1 MRPRWSPRLL
11 ASARTRILASYLIL
25 LTFSTLVGFVA
36 LRQLLVARAGER
48 VDDALVQETREFRR
62 LAADGRDP
70 RTGQPFG
77 DRVKPIFDVYL
88 SRNVP
93 SEREVFYTFVNGRP
107 YLKSASPRLRSLQL
121 EAIDE
126 LARVR
131 RSVAGERETDDG
143 TRYRYMAVPIR
154 TENGVGGVFAVV
166 IDLSGE
172 LEEVGDAL
180 GVAAG
185 VSLFVLLVASGLA
198 WLIAGR
204 VLAPLSDLSDTA
216 QAISETDLTRRI
228 DAAGDDELA
237 ELART
242 FNAMLDRLEAAFAS
256 QKSFLS
262 DAGHELRTPITIIRG
277 HLELMD
283 DDPEQRRET
292 VALVMDELDRMARL
306 VDDLLLLARAQ
317 RPDFLRAEVVDVE
330 DLTRELFAK
339 ASGLAQRDWALE
351 HVGAGEIVADRQ
363 RITQALM
370 NLSQNAVAHTAHG
383 DSIKLGSRLDNGA
396 VHLWVRDTGP
406 GVSER
411 DRARIFERFFRG
423 DGHRGEGAGL
433 GLAISRAIA
442 EAHGGRV
449 EYKSRAG
456 SGAHFTVVIP
466 TKPPTEAGVQ

>member
-1 MRPRWSPRLL
+1 MRSRWPPRLP
-11 ASARTRILASYLIL
+11 ASARTRILASFIVL
-25 LTFSTLVGFVA
+25 LSFSTLVGFVA
-36 LRQLLVARAGER
+36 LRQILVARAGER

-70 RTGQPFG
+70 RTGRPFG
-77 DRVKPIFDVYL
+77 ARIKPIFDVYL

-93 SEREVFYTFVNGRP
+93 SEREIFYTFVNGRP
-107 YLKSASPRLRSLQL
+107 YLKSAAPSLRSLRLDDL
-121 EAIDE
+121 EE
-126 LARVR
+126 LGRVR
-131 RSVAGERETDDG
+131 SSVAGERETRG
-143 TRYRYMAVPIR
+143 GHRYRYMAVPIR
-154 TENGVGGVFAVV
+154 TEEGTGGVFAVV

-172 LEEVGDAL
+172 LEEVNDAL

-228 DAAGDDELA
+228 DADGDDELA

-283 DDPEQRRET
+283 EDPEQRRET
-292 VALVMDELDRMARL
+292 VALLMDELDRMSRL
-306 VDDLLLLARAQ
+306 VDDLLLLARAG

-339 ASGLAQRDWALE
+339 ASGLAQRDWRLE
-351 HVGAGEIVADRQ
+351 HVGAGLIVADRQ

-370 NLSQNAVAHTAHG
+370 NLSQNAVAHTARG
-383 DSIKLGSRLDNGA
+383 DSIELGSRLDNGV
-396 VHLWVRDTGP
+396 VHLWVRDSGV
-406 GVSER
+406 GVSEQ

-423 DGHRGEGAGL
+423 NGRRGEGAGL

-449 EYKSRAG
+449 EFESRPG
-456 SGAHFTVVIP
+456 RGAHFTVVIP
-466 TKPPTEAGVQ
+466 TEPPKEATPP

>member
-1 MRPRWSPRLL
+1 
-11 ASARTRILASYLIL
+11 
-25 LTFSTLVGFVA
+25 
-36 LRQLLVARAGER
+36 VARAGER

-62 LAADGRDP
+62 LAGEGNDP
-70 RTGQPFG
+70 RTGEPFG
-77 DRVKPIFDVYL
+77 NDVKRIFDVYL

-93 SEREVFYTFVNGRP
+93 SEHEVFYTFVNGEP
-107 YLKSASPRLRSLQL
+107 YLKSASPRLRSLRL
-121 EAIDE
+121 DDIEDLGGA
-126 LARVR
+126 
-131 RSVAGERETDDG
+131 RETVAAEYETPDG
-143 TRYRYMAVPIR
+143 DRYRYVAVPVR
-154 TENGVGGVFAVV
+154 TENGIGGVFTVV

-172 LEEVGDAL
+172 LEEVGDAV

-204 VLAPLSDLSDTA
+204 VLAPLSDLSETA

-228 DAAGDDELA
+228 DARGDDEVA

-242 FNAMLDRLEAAFAS
+242 FNAMLDRLEAAFAT

-292 VALVMDELDRMARL
+292 VALVMDELERMSRL
-306 VDDLLLLARAQ
+306 VDDLLLLARAR
-317 RPDFLRAEVVDVE
+317 RPDFLRPEVVDVD

-339 ASGLAQRDWALE
+339 ASGLAQREWRLE
-351 HVGAGEIVADRQ
+351 EVGAGLIVADRQ

-370 NLSQNAVAHTAHG
+370 NLSQNAVQHTDDG
-383 DSIKLGSRLDNGA
+383 DAIELGSRLDNGV

-406 GVSER
+406 GVTDQ

-423 DGHRGEGAGL
+423 NGRRGEGAGL
-433 GLAISRAIA
+433 GLAISQAIA

-449 EYKSRAG
+449 EFDRP
-456 SGAHFTVVIP
+456 SGCGARFTVVIP
-466 TKPPTEAGVQ
+466 TEPPKEASVQ

>member
-1 MRPRWSPRLL
+1 MRSRWPPHLP
-11 ASARTRILASYLIL
+11 ASARTRILASFIVL

-77 DRVKPIFDVYL
+77 SRVKPIFDVYL
-88 SRNVP
+88 ARNVP
-93 SEREVFYTFVNGRP
+93 SEREIFYTFVNGRP
-107 YLKSASPRLRSLQL
+107 YLKSASPRLRTLQL
-121 EAIDE
+121 EGIEE
-126 LARVR
+126 LGRVR
-131 RSVAGERETDDG
+131 DSVAGERETPGGD
-143 TRYRYMAVPIR
+143 RYRYMAVPIR
-154 TENGVGGVFAVV
+154 TEGGTDGVFAVV

-172 LEEVGDAL
+172 LEEVSDAL

-228 DAAGDDELA
+228 DAEGDDELA
-237 ELART
+237 DLART

-283 DDPEQRRET
+283 EDPEQRRET
-292 VALVMDELDRMARL
+292 VALLMDELDRMSRL
-306 VDDLLLLARAQ
+306 VDDLLLLARAG
-317 RPDFLRAEVVDVE
+317 RPDFLRAEVVDVG

-339 ASGLAQRDWALE
+339 ASGLAQRDWRLE
-351 HVGAGEIVADRQ
+351 HVGAGLIVADRQ

-370 NLSQNAVAHTAHG
+370 NLSQNAVAHTDDG
-383 DSIKLGSRLDNGA
+383 DSIKLGSRLDNGV
-396 VHLWVRDTGP
+396 VHLWVRDTGA
-406 GVSER
+406 GVSEQ
-411 DRARIFERFFRG
+411 DSARIFERFFRG
-423 DGHRGEGAGL
+423 DGRRGEGAGL

-449 EYKSRAG
+449 ELDSRPG
-456 SGAHFTVVIP
+456 RGAHFTVVIP
-466 TKPPTEAGVQ
+466 TEPPKEASPQ